1 MYLGNWRLFTL
12 APFRLWSTMP
22 CYRAG
27 ALDTH
32 RHMTHYARPDFEL
45 AELMH
50 EYRLGSVRNVR
61 RVEGGTVNK
70 NWIVRTTKETVV
82 VRSVAQELSCSDI
95 KFEHSFIR
103 ALGRCSFPYQLPHPL
118 RTRTGR
124 TFVMKNGAY
133 VWLYNYIEGSN
144 CEPSR
149 EEIIAEI
156 ARAMAT
162 AHQAARR
169 FSLRNV
175 KYAPIALQDLWLVRM
190 LRHWQ
195 LKLCKS
201 SDQRCRFFTARVQE
215 CLGILEAL
223 RCTRYHALPRFPIHG
238 DLHRANVVFS
248 GGRLRGIID
257 FGHCCSDTSIRD
269 ITIALRNECANSE
282 HRFELDLEAAR
293 SFVRIYHQISP
304 LSPEEIELIPAV
316 AAAESADLFWWG
328 ISQIAS
334 KQTKVE
340 SIDTAEQSFKS
351 LQWYYRHHEEI
362 ARALLV

>member
-1 MYLGNWRLFTL
+1 MLSHR
-12 APFRLWSTMP
+12 
-22 CYRAG
+22 G
-27 ALDTH
+27 ARHT

-45 AELMH
+45 DELIN
-50 EYRLGSVRNVR
+50 EYSLGSVRNVR
-61 RVEGGTVNK
+61 RVGGGTANK
-70 NWIVRTTKETVV
+70 NWIVRTAKETVV
-82 VRSVAQELSCSDI
+82 VRRVAKGLSRSDI

-103 ALGRCSFPYQLPHPL
+103 ALGRCDFPYQLPQPL

-144 CEPSR
+144 CPSR

-162 AHQAARR
+162 AHQAARS

-175 KYAPIALQDLWLVRM
+175 KYTPIALQDLWLVHM

-195 LKLCKS
+195 LKLCES

-215 CLGILEAL
+215 CIGILEAL
-223 RCTRYHALPRFPIHG
+223 RCTRYHALPRLPIHG

-248 GGRLRGIID
+248 GGRLSGIID
-257 FGHCCSDTSIRD
+257 FGHCCSDTAIRD
-269 ITIALRNECANSE
+269 ITIALRNECANRE
-282 HRFELDLEAAR
+282 HRFKLDLEAAR

-316 AAAESADLFWWG
+316 AIAESADLFWWK
-328 ISQIAS
+328 IFQIAS
-334 KQTKVE
+334 KQNKVE
-340 SIDTAEQSFKS
+340 SIDTADQPFKS
-351 LQWYYRHHEEI
+351 LQWYYRHQEEI
-362 ARALLV
+362 AQALIV